1 MVTPLPLGTQN
12 VTYHPLDELP
22 CWAQRRPSLF
32 KLWEAAETVTH
43 AHNLLALCFHINKN
57 SNQNHHHPQS
67 TSFFFSPSS
76 SDGHVHLRI

>member
-1 MVTPLPLGTQN
+1 MVTLPLGTQN

-43 AHNLLALCFHINKN
+43 AHNLLALCFHINKTRIKIIIPKA
-57 SNQNHHHPQS
+57 H
-67 TSFFFSPSS
+67 FFFF
-76 SDGHVHLRI
+76 V